1 MRQRIRRLVYVVFG
15 HLFLVVGIIGV
26 VVPLLPTT
34 PFILLACFCY
44 ERGSPK
50 FHAIVLE
57 NKYVGPYVRN
67 WKQNGSIPLRAK
79 IVAVS
84 MIVLSIGY
92 IVYAAPLVAVKV
104 IVGTIGICVS
114 AYILTRPST
123 LQ

>member
-1 MRQRIRRLVYVVFG
+1 VFVVFG

-34 PFILLACFCY
+34 PFILLACCCY

-57 NKYVGPYVRN
+57 NKYIGTHVRN

-84 MIVLSIGY
+84 MITLSIGY
-92 IVYAAPLVAVKV
+92 IVYAASLVLVKIV
-104 IVGTIGICVS
+104 IGAIGVCVS

-123 LQ
+123 LTQK